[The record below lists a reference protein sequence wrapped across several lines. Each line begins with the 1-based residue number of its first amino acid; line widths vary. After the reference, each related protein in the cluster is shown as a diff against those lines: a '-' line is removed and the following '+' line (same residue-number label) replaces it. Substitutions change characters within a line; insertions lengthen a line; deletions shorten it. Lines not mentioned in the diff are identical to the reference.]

1 MRDKEAWMTTKQVCS
16 LVSVSSRT
24 LLRMQMKPVN
34 PFPRPDVTH
43 AGGANRWKRWRVL
56 AWQDAESL
64 LSSSKPQTQGKIARD
79 NQTLPKISPNQSH
92 KRATK
97 LSDEELCTLCWLWNH
112 AAFMIGRIAEIE
124 PLLRVAE
131 HRLAGAYWSMAHE
144 YVNNTNNARRILE
157 KVTAKV
163 RNIYFSFLG
172 GVFQEKITKRYP
184 AHPR

>member
-1 MRDKEAWMTTKQVCS
+1 MRVYLSKSYGDEGGNMLDKEAWMTTKQVCS

-24 LLRMQMKPVN
+24 LLRMQVKPVN

-43 AGGANRWKRWRVL
+43 AGGANRWKRRRVL

-64 LSSSKPQTQGKIARD
+64 LSSPKPRTKGNIARD
-79 NQTLPKISPNQSH
+79 SQTLSKISTNQNR
-92 KRATK
+92 KQVTQ
-97 LSDEELCTLCWLWNH
+97 LSDEELCTLCWLWSH
-112 AAFMIGRIAEIE
+112 ATCMIGRIAEIE

-157 KVTAKV
+157 KATAHYRMRKTSE
-163 RNIYFSFLG
+163 R
-172 GVFQEKITKRYP
+172 
-184 AHPR
+184 